1 MAMKGSSIKVTE
13 ELIGVLELFCGKW
26 THVILMVLHEKSHRF
41 GELKNAIPRIS
52 TKMLT
57 QSLRALE
64 RNGIVTRTVAAS
76 IPPRTDY
83 ELTALGKELVQH
95 LMPVGKWAKSKMK
108 KFEKARKTYDAANA

>member
-1 MAMKGSSIKVTE
+1 MTD
-13 ELIGVLELFCGKW
+13 ELIDLLELLCGKW

-41 GELKNAIPRIS
+41 GELKSAIPRIS

-57 QSLRALE
+57 QYLRALE

-83 ELTALGKELVQH
+83 ELTTLGQDLVQH

-108 KFEKARKTYDAANA
+108 QFEKARKIYDAANA